1 MTGILF
7 DTPPL
12 VAVGAIFLLAL
23 VGAVVLF
30 RFLKATAVFKTV
42 QGQASGA
49 LAGFLMIFGA
59 LDGTYMHLAP
69 GSAEME
75 ELRSTIAEL
84 QARLAEVDTE
94 PWTFTGR
101 VRTPEGSRPADVEVR
116 VLPPAPLTLVNGGRD
131 FRLEHVEV
139 VSGVWPQLQLSAE
152 GFYPE
157 TVLLESDDLELHP
170 ERKLAVIKAPVLLE
184 PDPFAGSFQ
193 AAALGAIAPGIQGGT
208 P

>member
-75 ELRSTIAEL
+75 ELRSTIVEL
-84 QARLAEVDTE
+84 EARLAEVDTE
-94 PWTFTGR
+94 LWTFTGR
-101 VRTPEGSRPADVEVR
+101 VGTPEGSRPADVEVR
-116 VLPPAPLTLVNGGRD
+116 VLPPAPLTLVDGGRD

-139 VSGVWPQLQLSAE
+139 VQHKVYTDPRGRFAFRNLDAGAYDLRIRYGGRVLTQRTNDGSVRQRRVVVRGEPRQL
-152 GFYPE
+152 
-157 TVLLESDDLELHP
+157 TV
-170 ERKLAVIKAPVLLE
+170 RLA
-184 PDPFAGSFQ
+184 
-193 AAALGAIAPGIQGGT
+193 
-208 P
+208 